1 LDDISGQFSG
11 FRQNFKRGTTEL
23 HGRGSAARSLAG
35 NYLVLVHPPVPPVF
49 SIRIGAVLASDH
61 QPVSNNIPLYFIR
74 DDGIVFQ
81 TMRPPKERQNR
92 LLQPLNEIFG
102 TEANVRLLRVLA
114 LRNTSLTAGELA
126 KRAML
131 GRTSIYPALRELE
144 RTGVVEF
151 IGAGARKLVQLRE
164 RYPLS
169 RTFRELFRAEARRF
183 DALTIALRE
192 LLLALPRAPISAW
205 IDQGGENVE
214 STDTL
219 TLYLVA
225 RPGELDTL
233 TDNLNNRLA
242 DVERKYDVHIAVHG
256 LTRSELETLHRT
268 PLATLNTVVLLGG
281 VPPVALLERSRA
293 AATTST
299 LVSHDE
305 HDARSHRLAV
315 AIAAKIKRDPGLI
328 SIAEDRVKRRARE
341 ASPRERRELTEWI
354 RVLSTMSPA
363 RLQKF
368 LLEDSERAVR
378 LRQTLPALNL
388 LSPVERDAVVR
399 SQTDADV
406 IAVITRR

>member
-1 LDDISGQFSG
+1 
-11 FRQNFKRGTTEL
+11 
-23 HGRGSAARSLAG
+23 
-35 NYLVLVHPPVPPVF
+35 
-49 SIRIGAVLASDH
+49 
-61 QPVSNNIPLYFIR
+61 
-74 DDGIVFQ
+74 
-81 TMRPPKERQNR
+81 MRPPKERQNR

-169 RTFRELFRAEARRF
+169 RTLRELFRAEARRF
-183 DALTIALRE
+183 DALTVALRE
-192 LLLALPRAPISAW
+192 LLSALPRAPISAW
-205 IDQGGENVE
+205 IDHGGENLE

-225 RPGELDTL
+225 RPEELDTL
-233 TDNLNNRLA
+233 TDYLNDRLA

-281 VPPVALLERSRA
+281 VPPVALLERSRPA
-293 AATTST
+293 ANRST

-305 HDARSHRLAV
+305 HDARSRRLAV
-315 AIAAKIKRDPGLI
+315 AIAAKIRRDPGLI
-328 SIAEDRVKRRARE
+328 AIAGDRVKRRARE

-363 RLQKF
+363 RLQRF
-368 LLEDSERAVR
+368 LLENSERAVR

-406 IAVITRR
+406 IAAITHR